1 MKTLYKLILFFFTV
15 FMVIPKG
22 YSQNNAD
29 PGIGILMSPA
39 SVLQDST
46 GILSAR
52 VGNYGNG
59 TIVKNS
65 LRVTISVGANAE
77 IMGVASGSDTRWNQL
92 SLTTG
97 FANTIKLTNSGG
109 GFNDYDVKNIILIVR
124 GNVVSSANGIAGNIV
139 YITASNP
146 LLCGGCSSPPLNVSQ
161 GNASNSNDNSET
173 SLAVTC
179 YIPVEPVHANC
190 WDTYT
195 FNTTT
200 CAWVN
205 NDTAQPTQPALVNCW
220 DTYTFNTATCAWDN
234 NNSVQ
239 PTEPAKV
246 NCWDTFTFNTT
257 SCTWVTSGT
266 QPAEPTTALACY
278 ETRSFNTGSCT
289 WDVTGSK
296 PVMPN
301 AGTNG
306 TLTICAGITPTE
318 AELFIKLI
326 DADTGGSWTNTGLVY
341 TYTVSATTTC
351 AGVDATSTVTVT
363 EEDGPDCG
371 IVLGCGSIL
380 VNNAISPNGDAL
392 NDKFIIDNI
401 DDVLCY
407 PENTVEIYNRWG
419 ILVFETKNYNNTSNA
434 FDGNSKGR
442 TTLSQSTGLP
452 SGTYFYILNY
462 TSVDNFNQIQTNRK
476 DGYLYLT
483 H

>member
-246 NCWDTFTFNTT
+246 
-257 SCTWVTSGT
+257 
-266 QPAEPTTALACY
+266 
-278 ETRSFNTGSCT
+278 
-289 WDVTGSK
+289 
-296 PVMPN
+296 
-301 AGTNG
+301 
-306 TLTICAGITPTE
+306 
-318 AELFIKLI
+318 
-326 DADTGGSWTNTGLVY
+326 
-341 TYTVSATTTC
+341 
-351 AGVDATSTVTVT
+351 
-363 EEDGPDCG
+363 
-371 IVLGCGSIL
+371 
-380 VNNAISPNGDAL
+380 
-392 NDKFIIDNI
+392 
-401 DDVLCY
+401 
-407 PENTVEIYNRWG
+407 
-419 ILVFETKNYNNTSNA
+419 
-434 FDGNSKGR
+434 
-442 TTLSQSTGLP
+442 
-452 SGTYFYILNY
+452 
-462 TSVDNFNQIQTNRK
+462 
-476 DGYLYLT
+476 
-483 H
+483 

>member
-1 MKTLYKLILFFFTV
+1 LACY
-15 FMVIPKG
+15 
-22 YSQNNAD
+22 Q
-29 PGIGILMSPA
+29 
-39 SVLQDST
+39 
-46 GILSAR
+46 
-52 VGNYGNG
+52 
-59 TIVKNS
+59 
-65 LRVTISVGANAE
+65 
-77 IMGVASGSDTRWNQL
+77 
-92 SLTTG
+92 
-97 FANTIKLTNSGG
+97 
-109 GFNDYDVKNIILIVR
+109 
-124 GNVVSSANGIAGNIV
+124 
-139 YITASNP
+139 TA
-146 LLCGGCSSPPLNVSQ
+146 
-161 GNASNSNDNSET
+161 
-173 SLAVTC
+173 
-179 YIPVEPVHANC
+179 
-190 WDTYT
+190 T

-200 CAWVN
+200 CIWDVTGTQAPAPTGLACYQ
-205 NDTAQPTQPALVNCW
+205 TA
-220 DTYTFNTATCAWDN
+220 
-234 NNSVQ
+234 
-239 PTEPAKV
+239 
-246 NCWDTFTFNTT
+246 TFNTT
-257 SCTWVTSGT
+257 TCVWDVTGTQAPAPTGLACYQTATFNTTTCVWDVTGTQAPAPTGLACYQTATFNTTTCIWDVTGTQALAPTGLACYETANFDTTSCAWVTSGTQPAESTTALACYETRSFNTESCTWVTSGT